1 MNYYE
6 YITPQNL
13 SQFWQNVKDYYASDI
28 ITDEPI
34 HIGDNTTVTTRSLSN
49 PDDHIASTLFVKNY
63 VIDTLVS
70 GGLTSIPV
78 LDVKVNEESVINNQ
92 VAEIDIPIMSISVE
106 GQRLEPYNRN
116 VNIPRLINDVV
127 ADGKSIIDNKI
138 VTIPLQHISVNDVE
152 IPIEGHISNII
163 IKRNGEVVEYND
175 GLDIIVPTQASDI
188 GAVSQDQ
195 LNQTNSAL
203 ALANESIEANK
214 SIISRNASNIISLN
228 SDLNQTKQ
236 QLESSRLDIATNAQG
251 IKKINDSIG
260 KPNGIAQLDEN
271 GKISSNDIPNLP
283 IETYDNIESL
293 PQPGTNGTIYLTLED
308 SKVWVWKNEGYEELG
323 GIDAALREQVSAHLK
338 DIENPHKVTKAQ
350 LELDQVDNTSDKD
363 KPISD
368 ATAAALESKIG
379 VADIIDNL
387 TTGKADKALS
397 AKQGAILEGKIDG
410 VKASILDIGN
420 PLEFKGT
427 VPTYDDLPTSASRG
441 DVYQVQDGDKETY
454 AWNGNEWVVIAV
466 AVTDITKYIATQDE
480 IYGIIDSYVEE
491 D

>member
-152 IPIEGHISNII
+152 IPIEDYISNII

-228 SDLNQTKQ
+228 SDLNQTK
-236 QLESSRLDIATNAQG
+236 SSGLRRPPLR
-251 IKKINDSIG
+251 
-260 KPNGIAQLDEN
+260 
-271 GKISSNDIPNLP
+271 
-283 IETYDNIESL
+283 
-293 PQPGTNGTIYLTLED
+293 PQ
-308 SKVWVWKNEGYEELG
+308 
-323 GIDAALREQVSAHLK
+323 
-338 DIENPHKVTKAQ
+338 
-350 LELDQVDNTSDKD
+350 
-363 KPISD
+363 
-368 ATAAALESKIG
+368 TA
-379 VADIIDNL
+379 
-387 TTGKADKALS
+387 
-397 AKQGAILEGKIDG
+397 
-410 VKASILDIGN
+410 
-420 PLEFKGT
+420 
-427 VPTYDDLPTSASRG
+427 RG
-441 DVYQVQDGDKETY
+441 
-454 AWNGNEWVVIAV
+454 
-466 AVTDITKYIATQDE
+466 
-480 IYGIIDSYVEE
+480 
-491 D
+491 